1 MIVLDSPDGRERI
14 LILQRAD
21 GRFTYCKQSRA
32 TDPAAEDSWDRPGP
46 DLGIYD
52 SLLTAE
58 TEARQR
64 VGWLKAQFH

>member
-1 MIVLDSPDGRERI
+1 MIILERPDGKERI
-14 LILQRAD
+14 LILQRPD
-21 GRFTYCKQSRA
+21 GRFTYRKQLRVPDQEGGDA
-32 TDPAAEDSWDRPGP
+32 WDQPGP

-64 VGWLKAQFH
+64 ITWLKAQFH